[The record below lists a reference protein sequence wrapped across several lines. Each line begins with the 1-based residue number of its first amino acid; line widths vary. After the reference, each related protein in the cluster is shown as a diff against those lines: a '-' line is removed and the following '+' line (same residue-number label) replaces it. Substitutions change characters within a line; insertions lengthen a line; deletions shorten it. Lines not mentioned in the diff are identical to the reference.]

1 MSLQDRITV
10 SAMDTMQHLE
20 QNLDKLRRFQ
30 YDAQYRH
37 LLGDALVNRMEA
49 WDSKIRSRRK
59 DPFTVVVVGE
69 FKRGK
74 SSFINS
80 LLGEEVMITDVV
92 PETVTMNKLSY
103 GAHRN
108 EAVLSG
114 GRRLTLSD
122 EELSRPALKR
132 LMDEAGEPIRQ
143 LEMWRPN
150 ELLKDIRIIDTP
162 GLNDAI
168 DDELDA
174 IVAEAMA
181 QADAVIYVYSVNA
194 PLSRSEQMYIRYA
207 ILPQQYTKLFLV
219 GNYSDLLGNMD
230 NLERIRTMMQERTD
244 MLLPGEK
251 TYLISALDEMC
262 RKMGDARPCSELAP
276 VLESEFDKLRK
287 DIVELIE
294 AKRTTI
300 AADRMQRMTRMMVE
314 ELTADLDNLEKGLEM
329 DASQIAAERRFL
341 QEQEGRQTEQLE
353 KAKAEIGE
361 KVERMK
367 AEAVDWTVELLNRM
381 EREDL
386 SAYTVHDISQYY
398 AYYCVELL
406 ESVIR
411 ESLEMHREAM
421 IDEMSD
427 ISDEIG
433 KGLTGMYATGDK
445 VKFSFRLNNSTWT
458 RGDSIALAISQLS
471 FVPLLSSVADLANS
485 LTRKSELEGGKE
497 QLLSNVWK
505 KYPALKREALHKLDV
520 QYASMLHSAHNLME
534 EYYLGQIQRASEMVA
549 QHEETSL
556 KRDEDKRQIQQI
568 TAELRQVLTAFAEDE
583 ID

>member
-10 SAMDTMQHLE
+10 SAMDTMQRLE

-103 GAHRN
+103 GAHKN

-122 EELSRPALKR
+122 EELSRSALKR

-143 LEMWRPN
+143 LEIWRPN

-207 ILPQQYTKLFLV
+207 ILPQQYTRLFLV

-262 RKMGDARPCSELAP
+262 RKMGDARPCGELAP

-300 AADRMQRMTRMMVE
+300 TADRMQRMTRTMVE
-314 ELTADLDNLEKGLEM
+314 ELTADIDNLEKGLEM
-329 DASQIAAERRFL
+329 DASQIAAERQFL

-367 AEAVDWTVELLNRM
+367 AEAIDWAVELLNRM
-381 EREDL
+381 ESEDL
-386 SAYTVHDISQYY
+386 SAYTVQDISQYY

-406 ESVIR
+406 EGVIR
-411 ESLEMHREAM
+411 ESLEMHREAI

-458 RGDSIALAISQLS
+458 RGDSIALAVSQLS
-471 FVPLLSSVADLANS
+471 FVPLLSSVTDLANS

-497 QLLSNVWK
+497 KLLANVWK
-505 KYPALKREALHKLDV
+505 KYPALKQEALRKIDV
-520 QYASMLHSAHNLME
+520 QYASMLHSAHNLIE
-534 EYYLGQIQRASEMVA
+534 EYYLGQIQRASELVA

-556 KRDEDKRQIQQI
+556 KRDEDKQQIQQI